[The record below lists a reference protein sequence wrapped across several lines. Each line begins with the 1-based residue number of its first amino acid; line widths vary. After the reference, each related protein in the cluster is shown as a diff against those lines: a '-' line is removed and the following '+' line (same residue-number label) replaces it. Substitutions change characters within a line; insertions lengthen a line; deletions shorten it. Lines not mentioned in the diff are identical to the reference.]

1 MGVESPSPSY
11 LLFSETRNAGY
22 GIKEVLYHNSS
33 CFTFGS
39 MEWFLSR
46 QGLVYDAKKERF
58 IESCGQYG
66 ESLIQMYSLKQ
77 KKVFSRV
84 HLPREVFGCSFINV
98 SL

>member
-1 MGVESPSPSY
+1 MGVEASSPSY
-11 LLFSETRNAGY
+11 HLFSETRNAGY

-33 CFTFGS
+33 CFTLGS
-39 MEWFLSR
+39 MGLLTSR
-46 QGLVYDAKKERF
+46 QGLVYDAEQERF

-77 KKVFSRV
+77 RKVFSRV
-84 HLPREVFGCSFINV
+84 HLPKEVFGCSFRTG

>member
-1 MGVESPSPSY
+1 MESPSPSY

-39 MEWFLSR
+39 MKWFLSR
-46 QGLVYDAKKERF
+46 QGLVYDAEKERF

-84 HLPREVFGCSFINV
+84 HLPREVFGFTFINV